1 MNCSKCGA
9 PLTAQDQFC
18 KGCGTPNNA
27 GMPAQPAAPVAPA
40 QPAAPAQPMA
50 PAQPAVMPGPA
61 VMPQVGGAAVAPAT
75 PAKSGGK
82 GGLYAIICVAI
93 LAVAAVVIFVVAL
106 NAGLIGGEAPTEPN
120 EPGED
125 VAEVSTYKVTMGS
138 WTFDIPTNLAVEE
151 YDGTLL
157 LADLNDKS
165 WAIRFAPLEGNLKYL
180 NKAGLISA
188 YQAQGITVK
197 NVQKTI
203 DGYNFESFELSA
215 GGDTAIMAYADLN
228 ANYVMAVQ
236 AIKTTGELA
245 YDKISVVTKIM
256 KTASYSVTTNME
268 SGAINGFG
276 TAPSFTQQ

>member
-27 GMPAQPAAPVAPA
+27 GMPAQAAPVQPA
-40 QPAAPAQPMA
+40 QPAAPAA
-50 PAQPAVMPGPA
+50 PVMPGQPAVAPMA
-61 VMPQVGGAAVAPAT
+61 MGAAPAPAA

-106 NAGLIGGEAPTEPN
+106 NAGLIGGEKPAE
-120 EPGED
+120 GEEVGEE

-165 WAIRFAPLEGNLKYL
+165 WYIRFAPIEGNLKYL
-180 NKAGLISA
+180 NKAGLIAS
-188 YQAQGITVK
+188 YQAQGVTVK

-215 GGDTAIMAYADLN
+215 GGDAAIMAYADLN

-236 AIKTTGELA
+236 VIKNTGELA

-268 SGAINGFG
+268 GGSINGFA
-276 TAPSFTQQ
+276 TPPTFNQQ

>member
-1 MNCSKCGA
+1 MNCPKCGS

-18 KGCGTPNNA
+18 KVCGTPNNA
-27 GMPAQPAAPVAPA
+27 GAPVNNAAPVQNNAVPNAMPAANPAVPTQPAVAPVAMGAAPA
-40 QPAAPAQPMA
+40 QPAA
-50 PAQPAVMPGPA
+50 
-61 VMPQVGGAAVAPAT
+61 
-75 PAKSGGK
+75 AKSGGK

-106 NAGLIGGEAPTEPN
+106 NAGLIGGNGEA
-120 EPGED
+120 GEGGETGEE
-125 VAEVSTYKVTMGS
+125 VAEVTTYKVTMGS
-138 WTFDIPTNLAVEE
+138 WTFDIPANLAVEE

-165 WAIRFAPLEGNLKYL
+165 WYVRFAPIEGNIKYL

-188 YQAQGITVK
+188 YQAQGVTVK

-228 ANYVMAVQ
+228 GNYVMAVQ

-256 KTASYSVTTNME
+256 KTASYNVSTNME
-268 SGAINGFG
+268 AGSINGFA
-276 TAPSFTQQ
+276 TPPTFNQQ

>member
-27 GMPAQPAAPVAPA
+27 GMPAQAAAPV
-40 QPAAPAQPMA
+40 APAQPMA
-50 PAQPAVMPGPA
+50 PAQPAVAPVMPGQPA
-61 VMPQVGGAAVAPAT
+61 MPAMNGAAVAPA
-75 PAKSGGK
+75 PVAKSGGK

-106 NAGLIGGEAPTEPN
+106 NAGLIGGEKPVEGG
-120 EPGED
+120 ESGED

-203 DGYNFESFELSA
+203 DGYNFEAFELTA

-276 TAPSFTQQ
+276 TAPTFNQQ